1 MKKED
6 LIGRKVKGFLFGRT
20 SDGFVC
26 INPMSDYEGKVG
38 VIEEYVWRDSVRVRF
53 EDGTAWIYPIDLVYD
68 YLVGEDS
75 TVDTNNFKKITDSI
89 ASILSYKN
97 NKYGNSALSPINVFN
112 GKSKVGQRADDKI
125 SRIQNSEKLQKNDV
139 ADLLGYLILICQE
152 NGWDNFDEFKD

>member
-1 MKKED
+1 
-6 LIGRKVKGFLFGRT
+6 KVKGFKFDKTR
-20 SDGFVC
+20 DGFYYTDLVS
-26 INPMSDYEGKVG
+26 PYDGKIG
-38 VIEEYVWRDSVRVRF
+38 VIVSLVMEDSVRVRF
-53 EDGTAWIYPIDLVYD
+53 EDGESWIYPIELVHD
-68 YLVGEDS
+68 HLVNEDS
-75 TVDTNNFKKITDSI
+75 SVDTNNFKKITDSI

-125 SRIQNSEKLQKNDV
+125 SRIQNSERLQKNDV

>member
-6 LIGRKVKGFLFGRT
+6 LIGRRAKGFWFNNT
-20 SDGFVC
+20 DGVTYVDS
-26 INPMSDYEGKVG
+26 MTDYEGQVG
-38 VIEEYVWRDSVRVRF
+38 IIEECKQGRF
-53 EDGTAWIYPIDLVYD
+53 SRIRFADGVSWIYPIELMYGHLVD
-68 YLVGEDS
+68 EDS
-75 TVDTNNFKKITDSI
+75 PVDTNDFKKITDSI

-97 NKYGNSALSPINVFN
+97 NKYGNSALNPISVFN